1 MRYSILVICVISV
14 FKLTMSYSQSKEILY
29 VGTFNERG
37 SKGIYV
43 FEFDRKDM
51 NFTLVQTIGGK
62 VGPSFLDTD
71 PKGNYLFSV
80 NGTGIGDNK
89 RWGSVSSYKINRK
102 NGKLSKN
109 NVVSALGG
117 GPCHIVIDKT
127 GTRALISN
135 YGSGNLVM
143 LPISNTGLLSEEA
156 VTIQH
161 YGSSVNEARQK
172 KPRVHSIKLSND
184 NKYAYVSDLGIDKV
198 MIYELDAEMGSLKPA
213 QIPYVDIEPGSGPRH
228 FAYHPNLAF
237 AYVIS
242 ELLNTVTAFK
252 VDKQNGN
259 LETIQTI
266 TTLPKLFNDV
276 SYCADIHIHPNGK
289 FLYGSNRGNNT
300 IAIFSINQ
308 DSGELTPIDH
318 TSTKGDW
325 PRNFMI
331 DKKGELLLVANQK
344 TDDIYVF
351 EIDEKSGKLTDTGV
365 KISVPAPVCLKILAL
380 K

>member
-1 MRYSILVICVISV
+1 MKYLVLTICMISV
-14 FKLTMSYSQSKEILY
+14 FKLTMSYSQPKEVLY
-29 VGTFNERG
+29 VGTFNERD

-43 FEFDRKDM
+43 FEFNRSDLS
-51 NFTLVQTIGGK
+51 FTLIQTIGGK

-89 RWGSVSSYKINRK
+89 RWGSVTSYKINRK
-102 NGKLSKN
+102 NGKLSKK
-109 NVVSALGG
+109 NVVSAYGG

-135 YGSGNLVM
+135 YGSGNVVM
-143 LPISNTGLLSEEA
+143 LPISNTGLLGEEA

-161 YGSSVNEARQK
+161 SGSSVNEARQK

-213 QIPYVDIEPGSGPRH
+213 PIPYVDIKPGSGPRH
-228 FAYHPNLAF
+228 FSYHQNLPY
-237 AYVIS
+237 AYVIN

-252 VDKQNGN
+252 VDKQNGS
-259 LETIQTI
+259 LTTIQNI
-266 TTLPKLFNDV
+266 TTLPELFNDV

-300 IAIFSINQ
+300 IVVFSIDQ
-308 DSGELTPIDH
+308 DSGKLKPVDH

-331 DKKGELLLVANQK
+331 DKNGKLLLVANQK

-351 EIDEKSGKLTDTGV
+351 EIDEKTGKLTDTGV
-365 KISVPAPVCLKILAL
+365 KLTVPAPVCLKILNL

>member
-1 MRYSILVICVISV
+1 MKYSILILYLILT
-14 FKLTMSYSQSKEILY
+14 FKLQMCYSQPKEILY
-29 VGTFNERG
+29 VGTFSERD

-43 FEFDRKDM
+43 FEFDRDNKIIE
-51 NFTLVQTIGGK
+51 LIQTIGGK

-80 NGTGIGDNK
+80 NGTGIGDQK
-89 RWGSVSSYKINRK
+89 RWGSVTSYKINRK

-109 NVVSALGG
+109 NIVSAFGG

-127 GTRALISN
+127 GTRALVSN

-143 LPISNTGLLSEEA
+143 FPISNAGLLSEEA

-161 YGSSVNEARQK
+161 NGSSVNESRQK
-172 KPRVHSIKLSND
+172 KPRVHSIKLSYD
-184 NKYAYVSDLGIDKV
+184 NNYAYVSDLGIDKV

-213 QIPYVDIEPGSGPRH
+213 QKPYVDIEQGSGPRH
-228 FAYHPNLAF
+228 FAYHPDLPY
-237 AYVIS
+237 AYVIN
-242 ELLNTVTAFK
+242 ELFNTVTAFK
-252 VDKQNGN
+252 VDKQNGS
-259 LETIQTI
+259 LTTIQTI
-266 TTLPKLFNDV
+266 TTLPKLFNEV

-300 IAIFSINQ
+300 IVVFSIDQ
-308 DSGELTPIDH
+308 STGELDLVDH

-331 DKKGELLLVANQK
+331 DQEGKLLLVANQK
-344 TDDIYVF
+344 TDDIYIF
-351 EIDEKSGKLTDTGV
+351 EIDGETGKLKDSGV
-365 KISVPAPVCLKILAL
+365 KLNVPAPVCLKILSL
-380 K
+380 R